1 MKKNIIVYLV
11 CVCVFYFLS
20 NEKNAILFN
29 EWKKKKKKKDKV
41 VDSIGKKKISLF
53 NRSINFIYEKTTQQ
67 RYFKIKN

>member
-29 EWKKKKKKKDKV
+29 EWKKKKKKDKV

>member
-29 EWKKKKKKKDKV
+29 EWKKKKKV
-41 VDSIGKKKISLF
+41 QSGGLIGKK
-53 NRSINFIYEKTTQQ
+53 N
-67 RYFKIKN
+67 

>member
-29 EWKKKKKKKDKV
+29 EWKKKKKKKGQ
-41 VDSIGKKKISLF
+41 SGGLNRKKK
-53 NRSINFIYEKTTQQ
+53 N
-67 RYFKIKN
+67 